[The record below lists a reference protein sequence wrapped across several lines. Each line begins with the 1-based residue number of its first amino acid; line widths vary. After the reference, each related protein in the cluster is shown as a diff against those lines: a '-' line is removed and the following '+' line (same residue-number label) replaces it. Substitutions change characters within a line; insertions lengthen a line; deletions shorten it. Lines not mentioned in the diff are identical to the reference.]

1 MVACNVGVTKTALGS
16 TLVVSEMAGFVT
28 LPTTLIAAIVSLVLT
43 SEIGLIDSQR
53 RRLSVDVDGPDL
65 GDVDHA
71 AMA

>member
-1 MVACNVGVTKTALGS
+1 
-16 TLVVSEMAGFVT
+16 MAGFAT

-65 GDVDHA
+65 GEVDQG